1 MDYTYNTQNSPKLDK
16 FNKVKINYLN
26 LNSVANNCHHDST
39 IINQNLIFSKDLVPL
54 ITTFFNCNPHI
65 YGIVEYH
72 YLDNVLELKL
82 PLSFNSNSTKYCLNH
97 SLSNSESVFEHIRNT
112 NKSTL
117 KYYKQNLVQH
127 SILPN
132 KKIYYYLQ
140 ETNPTIQVLKNYHS
154 IEKKQIIKWEL
165 LPFLSLI
172 ISINI
177 KDKYSKHPTG
187 TGNGNGVGTS
197 NGTGNGA
204 GNDNTVYCQI
214 YFMIQKRETTTLIDT
229 HTNDINKIMKQ
240 FDKIFS
246 NPI

>member
-1 MDYTYNTQNSPKLDK
+1 MDYTYNTQNSPTLDK

-26 LNSVANNCHHDST
+26 LNSVANNCHYDST
-39 IINQNLIFSKDLVPL
+39 IINQNLIFSKDLIPL
-54 ITTFFNCNPHI
+54 ITSYFNSSPTI

-72 YLDNVLELKL
+72 YLDSILELKL

-97 SLSNSESVFEHIRNT
+97 NLSTSESVFEHIRNT

-117 KYYKQNLVQH
+117 KYYKKKLVQH
-127 SILPN
+127 SILPT

-177 KDKYSKHPTG
+177 KDKYSKQSQTQPHSNCTGNGTG
-187 TGNGNGVGTS
+187 TGTDD
-197 NGTGNGA
+197 TL
-204 GNDNTVYCQI
+204 YCQI
-214 YFMIQKRETTTLIDT
+214 YFMIHKRETTTLIDT
-229 HTNDINKIMKQ
+229 HTTDINKIMKQ
-240 FDKIFS
+240 FDKIIS